1 MLYFVMQLHFWLYT
15 HRDQYSDFMWA
26 ILIGS
31 LVGLCMGSF
40 LV

>member
-1 MLYFVMQLHFWLYT
+1 MLYFVMQLHFWLYM

>member
-1 MLYFVMQLHFWLYT
+1 MIDFVMQLHFWLYT
-15 HRDQYSDFMWA
+15 HKDGYSDFMWA

-31 LVGLCMGSF
+31 LVGLCIGSL